1 MKEPMTRNEL
11 EIHCDV
17 LGAVRIDW
25 PVRMSLSRTIRDH
38 DAALRAKVEALTP
51 HWTDTK
57 PTEPGWYWYKGLV
70 WGNKVTKMLE
80 LCRDPLS
87 RSLYSAIWGGYV
99 DMMDGQWAGP
109 INPPEAP

>member
-1 MKEPMTRNEL
+1 MSNQARDKARIVYNNLNAGTDPGLTAEE
-11 EIHCDV
+11 
-17 LGAVRIDW
+17 AVRQYEEDIE
-25 PVRMSLSRTIRDH
+25 VLI
-38 DAALRAKVEALTP
+38 KALTSTLP
-51 HWTDTK
+51 VVWTDTK